1 MLSTVDLER
10 LIAVKR
16 LEIEKEKI
24 LLGLASPESGGNIQ
38 NEKRGVE
45 AEKPRVKFA
54 KGDLSE
60 YHAESTEKKK
70 ETDTTAQ
77 ELEGEIPPA
86 LDRYIRMIL
95 CSSHSIT
102 YIGMFNNQQVQLL
115 RNMSFKKAAI

>member
-45 AEKPRVKFA
+45 AEKSRVKFA

-77 ELEGEIPPA
+77 KLEGEIPPA
-86 LDRYIRMIL
+86 LDRYIRLLRAVIVL
-95 CSSHSIT
+95 ISHSYYYDKIE
-102 YIGMFNNQQVQLL
+102 IQNSSRLPVDLMFQ
-115 RNMSFKKAAI
+115 